1 MRVHSLKFNALMN
14 MILTSSSLIFP
25 LITVPYVS
33 RVLNPAGIGAVA
45 FAQSIISYFSLAA
58 LLGIQ
63 MYGVRACAQVRDDKV
78 MLSQTVEELILIL
91 VLSTSMVFVAYVCT
105 LFFVPRFTADRPL
118 YLMFSL
124 ALWLAS
130 FGVEW
135 FYQAIEQYTYITV
148 RSIIVKIIGLVLM
161 FAFVHET
168 SDYRIYGCII
178 IFTGYGS
185 NILNMIRLR
194 SLVTFVPFSQ
204 LNIRRHFKPMRSFLI
219 SSISSGMYVQADI
232 VMLGLLSNNTI
243 VGIYQLVAKIK
254 GILTSAINSVVT
266 VMLPRLSYY
275 AKHSKKEY
283 DALMIKNIEFVLVFS
298 YAGMACVALCPEAII
313 DIIAGDQYRDAVVP
327 MLYILPTLLLVS
339 LNAVLSQYLISSDR
353 ERQYATVNFIGLIC
367 AFVYCALLIP
377 TLGAVGAA
385 LSCTMSELT
394 ALIVRCWFVRDFIRT
409 TIKKVN
415 LLPTPVA
422 AAISFI
428 VVTGIHTIW
437 RPTNSFI
444 QIIISG
450 ALFSFSYLI
459 LLVMMRQT
467 SVLRIITNLRRN
479 SAQK

>member
-1 MRVHSLKFNALMN
+1 MN
-14 MILTSSSLIFP
+14 MILTSSSFIFP

-78 MLSQTVEELILIL
+78 KLSQTVEELILIL
-91 VLSTSMVFVAYVCT
+91 VLSTSMVFVAYLCT

-148 RSIIVKIIGLVLM
+148 RSIIVKIIGLALM

-204 LNIRRHFKPMRSFLI
+204 LNIRRHFKPMRFFLI
-219 SSISSGMYVQADI
+219 SSISSGMYAQADM
-232 VMLGLLSNNTI
+232 VMLGFLSHNDV
-243 VGIYQLVAKIK
+243 VGIYQLVAKVK
-254 GILTSAINSVVT
+254 NILVSAVNSVVN

-275 AKHSKKEY
+275 AKNSKTEY
-283 DALMIKNIEFVLVFS
+283 KSLMLKNIEFVLLFAC
-298 YAGMACVALCPEAII
+298 AGIAIATLCPEAII
-313 DIIAGDQYRDAVVP
+313 NIIAGDQYRDAAIP
-327 MLYILPTLLLVS
+327 LLCILPALLLVS
-339 LNAVLSQYLISSDR
+339 LNTVLSQYLISSGK
-353 ERQYATVNFIGLIC
+353 ERQYAIINFVGLIFSLIYSC
-367 AFVYCALLIP
+367 LLIP
-377 TLGAVGAA
+377 PLGAVGAA
-385 LSCTMSELT
+385 LSCTLSELT
-394 ALIVRCWFVRDFIRT
+394 ALIVRFLCAHDFIVSI
-409 TIKKVN
+409 IKNNK
-415 LLPTPVA
+415 LYHAPVA
-422 AAISFI
+422 
-428 VVTGIHTIW
+428 TI
-437 RPTNSFI
+437 T
-444 QIIISG
+444 
-450 ALFSFSYLI
+450 SYLI
-459 LLVMMRQT
+459 IEIVHIFWWPRSSFLQITIVGMLFTLLYLIVLFLMHDETIVNIAT
-467 SVLRIITNLRRN
+467 SFQHRVLR
-479 SAQK
+479 KE